1 LTAPQRGSDDG
12 VVRRRPLLA
21 ALALLVTVLVAV
33 AAPTRVAAAGPTQ
46 EPDAPADDG
55 TGGSADDGDDDR
67 RGENPEPAEGDSIIP
82 EPNSGREPEEAGDRG
97 GALQVLVFVLIV
109 GGVGGIAALVVRDAR
124 RSRAKLQADPGPSAP
139 DDALRR

>member
-1 LTAPQRGSDDG
+1 

-21 ALALLVTVLVAV
+21 ALALVVTLLVAV
-33 AAPTRVAAAGPTQ
+33 AAPTRVAAAGPAQ

-55 TGGSADDGDDDR
+55 TGGSADDGDDGGDDDR

-124 RSRAKLQADPGPSAP
+124 RSRGNVRAAPGPSST
-139 DDALRR
+139 DDVLRR